1 MAKERT
7 SADEP
12 GVDYGEFEQKS
23 QSHSSQSQSESDR
36 AAFEKVLNETLNH
49 QSSQATI
56 DEAGMAALTLVA
68 QRYPGSKLTL
78 DPIAVELVDSILGIR
93 IDRQGRPASFWH
105 EMSMEIAVSL
115 YESPA
120 SKERLVILWDSLL
133 GGFK

>member
-7 SADEP
+7 SADER
-12 GVDYGEFEQKS
+12 GVDYREFEQKS
-23 QSHSSQSQSESDR
+23 QSHSSQSESDR
-36 AAFEKVLNETLNH
+36 AAFEKVLNETLN
-49 QSSQATI
+49 QNSSQATI
-56 DEAGMAALTLVA
+56 GADGLAALTLVA

-78 DPIAVELVDSILGIR
+78 DPIAAELVDSILGIR